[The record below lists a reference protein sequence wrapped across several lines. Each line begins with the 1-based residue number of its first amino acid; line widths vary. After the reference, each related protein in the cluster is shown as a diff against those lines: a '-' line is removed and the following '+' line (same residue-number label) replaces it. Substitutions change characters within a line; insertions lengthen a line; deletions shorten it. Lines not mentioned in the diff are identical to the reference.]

1 MRTLKNILEAS
12 VLGDIDATISK
23 NAYELMYPAPTVKD
37 FKKNEYDKTQYVEWQ
52 CPDLIKNYLDGFK
65 DDPSQYHFNGGK
77 SNVTGIR
84 CCIRKDKT
92 IETALIGPGGSWIF
106 GLVGVGD
113 WVSNSL
119 PAAKK
124 ACIEFLD
131 KLSKNPELMQ
141 KVVDCHNKCVDEQWK
156 YGFCDCVTYDKIV

>member
-1 MRTLKNILEAS
+1 MKTLKTILEAS
-12 VLGDIDATISK
+12 ILDIENNINK
-23 NAYELMYPAPTVKD
+23 GAYELMYPAPTVKD
-37 FKKNEYDKTQYVEWQ
+37 FEKNGYDKSTYVDWQ
-52 CPDLIKNYLDGFK
+52 CPDLIKKYVGGFK
-65 DDPSQYHFNGGK
+65 DAPNQYHFNGNG
-77 SNVTGIR
+77 VTGIR

-92 IETALIGPGGSWIF
+92 IETVLIGPGGSWIF

-156 YGFCDCVTYDKIV
+156 YGFCDCVTYDKII